1 MRLEHLL
8 SGEKLDRKGFFG
20 CTARFVYINM
30 RKMKPSLVLDKVELN
45 QIASPIAQLVRAL
58 H

>member
-1 MRLEHLL
+1 MI
-8 SGEKLDRKGFFG
+8 EKVFSVVLRSLF
-20 CTARFVYINM
+20 INI
-30 RKMKPSLVLDKVELN
+30 RKMKPNLVLDKVELN